1 MENFKKRFFEK
12 AKTHFDEQV
21 YETWIKPVSLE
32 IAENSCY
39 IVTPNQFFK
48 DWLEE
53 NYFEQLK
60 NIIFSL
66 MDNEIQVFL
75 TVSRNKKLNI
85 YPSERLH
92 PELIQR
98 YTFEN
103 FIKGKSNEFA
113 YAAAKAVVDNLGGLY
128 NPLLIY
134 SNVGLGKT
142 HLIMAIGHEVYR
154 KYPDKKVVYY
164 SSEKFMNELI
174 SSIRFEKM
182 HEFREKF
189 RTADLLL
196 IDDIQF
202 ISGKTA
208 TQEEFFNTFNSLY
221 EAKKQIVITSDKFPK
236 QLQNIEDRLKNR
248 FEWGLT
254 VDIQPP
260 EYETRVAILKNKASY
275 HNINLSDEIAE
286 FIATHICSNIREM
299 EGALIKLLA
308 YSSLTKKN
316 LDLNLAKEIL
326 KDFIPEEETT
336 LTVEQ
341 IQKTVSEYFQ
351 IKLTDLKSQK
361 KLKTISI
368 PRQIAIFLSRKY
380 TQLSLNDIGNK
391 FGGKDHSTVIHS
403 INKIKK
409 LIETDNNIKKHI
421 DNIEKMLTKNRWK

>member
-1 MENFKKRFFEK
+1 MENLKKRFLEK
-12 AKTHFDEQV
+12 AKNIFEEQV
-21 YETWIKPVSLE
+21 IDTWFKPISLE
-32 IAENSCY
+32 ISEDACFV
-39 IVTPNQFFK
+39 ITPNEFFK
-48 DWLEE
+48 DWLQE
-53 NYFEQLK
+53 NYFEQVKQIITSILEK
-60 NIIFSL
+60 EVGIYITINKEKSSTTNII
-66 MDNEIQVFL
+66 Q
-75 TVSRNKKLNI
+75 
-85 YPSERLH
+85 RLH
-92 PELIQR
+92 PDLIQR

-164 SSEKFMNELI
+164 SSERFMNELI

-189 RTADLLL
+189 RTVDLLL

-221 EAKKQIVITSDKFPK
+221 ESKKQIVITSDKFPK

-260 EYETRVAILKNKASY
+260 EYETRIAILKNKASY
-275 HNINLSDEIAE
+275 HNINLPDDIAA
-286 FIATHICSNIREM
+286 FIATNICNNIREM

-308 YSSLTKKN
+308 YSSLTKKP

-336 LTVEQ
+336 VTVEN
-341 IQKTVSEYFQ
+341 IQKTVSDYFQ
-351 IKLTDLKSQK
+351 IKLSDLKSQK

-368 PRQIAIFLSRKY
+368 PRQIAIYLARKY

-409 LIETDNNIKKHI
+409 LIENDNDIKKHI
-421 DNIEKMLTKNRWK
+421 NNIEKMLTKNR

>member
-1 MENFKKRFFEK
+1 MENLRKRFLEK
-12 AKTHFDEQV
+12 AKSFFEEQII
-21 YETWIKPVSLE
+21 ETWFKPVSFDLKE
-32 IAENSCY
+32 DSCF
-39 IVTPNQFFK
+39 IITPNEFFK

-53 NYFEQLK
+53 NYFDQIKQIITSILEK
-60 NIIFSL
+60 EASIYITVAKDKISTPNIT
-66 MDNEIQVFL
+66 Q
-75 TVSRNKKLNI
+75 
-85 YPSERLH
+85 RLH
-92 PELIQR
+92 PDLIQR

-103 FIKGKSNEFA
+103 FIIGKSNEFA

-154 KYPDKKVVYY
+154 KYPYKKVVYY
-164 SSEKFMNELI
+164 SSERFMNELI

-189 RTADLLL
+189 RTVDLLL

-208 TQEEFFNTFNSLY
+208 TQEEFFNTFNTLY
-221 EAKKQIVITSDKFPK
+221 ESKKQIVITSDKFPK

-260 EYETRVAILKNKASY
+260 EYETRLAILKNKASY
-275 HNINLSDEIAE
+275 HNINLPDDIAA
-286 FIATHICSNIREM
+286 FIATNICNNIREM

-308 YSSLTKKN
+308 YSSLTKKA
-316 LDLNLAKEIL
+316 LDLNLAKDIL

-336 LTVEQ
+336 ITVEN
-341 IQKTVSEYFQ
+341 IQKAVSEYFQ

-368 PRQIAIFLSRKY
+368 PRQIAIFLTRKY
-380 TQLSLNDIGNK
+380 TQLSLNDIGNR

-409 LIETDNNIKKHI
+409 LIENDNDIKKHI
-421 DNIEKMLTKNRWK
+421 NNIEKMLTKNR

>member
-1 MENFKKRFFEK
+1 MENLRKRFLEK
-12 AKTHFDEQV
+12 AKSFFEEQII
-21 YETWIKPVSLE
+21 ETWFKPVSFDLKE
-32 IAENSCY
+32 DSCF
-39 IVTPNQFFK
+39 IITPNEFFK

-53 NYFEQLK
+53 NYFDQIKQIITSILEK
-60 NIIFSL
+60 EASIYITVAKDKISTPNIT
-66 MDNEIQVFL
+66 Q
-75 TVSRNKKLNI
+75 K
-85 YPSERLH
+85 LH
-92 PELIQR
+92 PDLIQR

-103 FIKGKSNEFA
+103 FITGKSNEFA

-154 KYPDKKVVYY
+154 KYPYKKVVYY
-164 SSEKFMNELI
+164 SSERFMNELI

-189 RTADLLL
+189 RTVDLLL

-208 TQEEFFNTFNSLY
+208 TQEEFFNTFNTLY
-221 EAKKQIVITSDKFPK
+221 ESKKQIVITSDKFPK

-260 EYETRVAILKNKASY
+260 EYETRIAILKNKASY
-275 HNINLSDEIAE
+275 HNINLPDDIAA
-286 FIATHICSNIREM
+286 FIATNICNNIREM

-308 YSSLTKKN
+308 YSSLTKKA
-316 LDLNLAKEIL
+316 LDLNLAKDIL

-336 LTVEQ
+336 ITVEN
-341 IQKTVSEYFQ
+341 IQKAVSEYFQ

-368 PRQIAIFLSRKY
+368 PRQIAIYLTRKY
-380 TQLSLNDIGNK
+380 TQLSLNDIGNR

-409 LIETDNNIKKHI
+409 LIENDNDIKKHI
-421 DNIEKMLTKNRWK
+421 NNIEKMLTKNR

>member
-1 MENFKKRFFEK
+1 MENLKRKFFEK
-12 AKTHFDEQV
+12 ARLNFDEHV
-21 YETWIKPVSLE
+21 YETWIKPISIELN
-32 IAENSCY
+32 ENSFQ
-39 IVTPNQFFK
+39 IITPNQLFK

-53 NYFEQLK
+53 NYLEQIK
-60 NIIFSL
+60 NIVYSL
-66 MDNEIQVFL
+66 MEREIQIFL
-75 TVSRNKKLNI
+75 TVSKNKNI
-85 YPSERLH
+85 TTYSQESFH

-154 KYPDKKVVYY
+154 KYPHKKVVYY

-189 RTADLLL
+189 RNADLLL

-208 TQEEFFNTFNSLY
+208 TQEEFFNTFNTLY
-221 EAKKQIVITSDKFPK
+221 ESKKQIVITSDKFPK

-260 EYETRVAILKNKASY
+260 EYETRIAILKNKAWY
-275 HNINLSDEIAE
+275 HKIDLPDDIAE
-286 FIATHICSNIREM
+286 FIATNICTNIREM

-308 YSSLTKKN
+308 YSSLTKKP
-316 LDLNLAKEIL
+316 LDINLAKDIL
-326 KDFIPEEETT
+326 KDFIPQEETT
-336 LTVEQ
+336 ISVEQ

-351 IKLTDLKSQK
+351 IKITDLKSQK

-391 FGGKDHSTVIHS
+391 FGGKDHSTIIHS

-409 LIETDNNIKKHI
+409 MLDNDNSIKKHI
-421 DNIEKMLTKNRWK
+421 DNIEKMLTKNR

>member
-1 MENFKKRFFEK
+1 MENFKKRFLEK
-12 AKTHFDEQV
+12 AKNYFEESV
-21 YETWIKPVSLE
+21 IETWIKPVSFD
-32 IAENSCY
+32 IKNGVCH
-39 IVTPNQFFK
+39 IITPNEFFK
-48 DWLEE
+48 DWLQE
-53 NYFEQLK
+53 NYFENLK
-60 NIIFSL
+60 NIIISL
-66 MDNEIQVFL
+66 LEKELDISITISKEKNLVTHPI
-75 TVSRNKKLNI
+75 
-85 YPSERLH
+85 ERLH

-154 KYPDKKVVYY
+154 KYPDKKVAYY

-189 RTADLLL
+189 RTVDLLL

-208 TQEEFFNTFNSLY
+208 TQEEFFNTFNTLY
-221 EAKKQIVITSDKFPK
+221 ESKKQIVITSDKFPK

-260 EYETRVAILKNKASY
+260 EYETRIAILKNKASY
-275 HNINLSDEIAE
+275 HKVLLPDDIAE
-286 FIATHICSNIREM
+286 FIATNICNNIREM

-326 KDFIPEEETT
+326 KDFIPCEETT
-336 LTVEQ
+336 ITVEQ

-368 PRQIAIFLSRKY
+368 PRQIAIYLSRKY
-380 TQLSLNDIGNK
+380 TQLSLSDIGNK

-409 LIETDNNIKKHI
+409 LMESDNDLNRHI
-421 DNIEKMLTKNRWK
+421 NNIEKMLTKNR

>member
-1 MENFKKRFFEK
+1 MENIRKQFLEK
-12 AKTHFDEQV
+12 AKNLFEEQIID
-21 YETWIKPVSLE
+21 TWFKPVSIE
-32 IAENSCY
+32 IKEDKCFV
-39 IVTPNQFFK
+39 ITPNEFFK

-53 NYFEQLK
+53 NYFEQIK
-60 NIIFSL
+60 HIITSIIEKEINIHI
-66 MDNEIQVFL
+66 
-75 TVSRNKKLNI
+75 TVTKEKSPITNI
-85 YPSERLH
+85 SQRFH
-92 PELIQR
+92 PDLIQR

-164 SSEKFMNELI
+164 SSERFMNELI

-189 RTADLLL
+189 RTVDLLL

-208 TQEEFFNTFNSLY
+208 TQEEFFNTFNTLY
-221 EAKKQIVITSDKFPK
+221 ESKKQIVITSDKFPK

-260 EYETRVAILKNKASY
+260 EYETRIAILKNKASY
-275 HNINLSDEIAE
+275 HSINLPDDIAA
-286 FIATHICSNIREM
+286 FIATNICNNIREM

-308 YSSLTKKN
+308 YSSLTKKT

-326 KDFIPEEETT
+326 KDFILEEETT
-336 LTVEQ
+336 ITVEN
-341 IQKTVSEYFQ
+341 IQKAVSEYFQ
-351 IKLTDLKSQK
+351 IKISDLKSQK

-368 PRQIAIFLSRKY
+368 PRQIAIYLARKY

-409 LIETDNNIKKHI
+409 LVENDNDIKRHI
-421 DNIEKMLTKNRWK
+421 NNIEKMLTKNR